1 MKITLFDVVF
11 RPLRT
16 SRELMALMKSIQLKP
31 EFAPVKRKQEKM
43 SEFVVLHS
51 TVLMPAA
58 VFHMIQDSL
67 VKVGT
72 ESWSP
77 MTYKRDKNQELN
89 TYDVTYENAACMLV
103 QERMEM

>member
-1 MKITLFDVVF
+1 MKVTLFDMVF

-16 SRELMALMKSIQLKP
+16 SRELMHLMKAIQLKP
-31 EFAPVKRKQEKM
+31 EFAPAKRKQEKM
-43 SEFVVLHS
+43 SEFVALHS

-67 VKVGT
+67 VKVSV

-89 TYDVTYENAACMLV
+89 TYDVSYENAVCMLV
-103 QERMEM
+103 QERMEQ

>member
-1 MKITLFDVVF
+1 MKVTLFDMVF

-16 SRELMALMKSIQLKP
+16 SRELMHLMKAIQLKP

-43 SEFVVLHS
+43 SEFVTLHS

-67 VKVGT
+67 VKV
-72 ESWSP
+72 SVDSYSP
-77 MTYKRDKNQELN
+77 MTYKRDKNQALN
-89 TYDVTYENAACMLV
+89 TYDVPYENAVCMLV
-103 QERMEM
+103 QERLEQ